1 MNGFALS
8 DNKSTNFESLKQFQK
23 EWFAIGAVPREKSDI
38 ENTFKKTID
47 GFYSKMK
54 IDKKELEDV
63 RFNSKLDRLKEKS
76 NPTALDKEKQFLKT
90 KINELKKEINQYETN
105 IAFFGKSKGAEK
117 LKEEVL
123 KKIQN
128 GYDNI
133 EDLKAKIKLINSI

>member
-1 MNGFALS
+1 MS
-8 DNKSTNFESLKQFQK
+8 DS
-23 EWFAIGAVPREKSDI
+23 
-38 ENTFKKTID
+38 
-47 GFYSKMK
+47 
-54 IDKKELEDV
+54 
-63 RFNSKLDRLKEKS
+63 
-76 NPTALDKEKQFLKT
+76 
-90 KINELKKEINQYETN
+90 INELKKEINQYETN